1 MHRSS
6 IAMRT
11 PLSTAL
17 ILLATPATAFA
28 AEEGGKVNLLSPNGG
43 LMFWTLL
50 IFIVLLVVLSR
61 YAFKPLV
68 AAVEAREAALESA
81 ITKAQQDRDA
91 AAKLLAEQQAQLDA
105 ARAEA
110 QKFIADGRATSEK
123 LKASMLEETR
133 AQQQELLERA
143 KRDIENE
150 KLRAIGDLRREAVD
164 LALAGASKL
173 IAKNLDDAGNRKLV
187 EDFLASIPAAGTR

>member
-1 MHRSS
+1 
-6 IAMRT
+6 MRT

-110 QKFIADGRATSEK
+110 QTFIADGRATSEK

>member
-1 MHRSS
+1 
-6 IAMRT
+6 MRT
-11 PLSTAL
+11 PLCTAL
-17 ILLATPATAFA
+17 VLLATPATAFA

-50 IFIVLLVVLSR
+50 IFIVLLIVLSR
-61 YAFKPLV
+61 FAFKPLV
-68 AAVEAREAALESA
+68 AAVEAREAALEAA
-81 ITKAQQDRDA
+81 INKAQQDREA
-91 AAKLLAEQQAQLDA
+91 ASKLLAEQLAQLDA

-110 QKFIADGRATSEK
+110 QKYIADGRATSEK

-133 AQQQELLERA
+133 AQQQEMIERA

-150 KLRAIGDLRREAVD
+150 KQRAIGDLRREAVD

-187 EDFLASIPAAGTR
+187 EDFLASIPAAGSR

>member
-68 AAVEAREAALESA
+68 AAVEVREAALESA

>member
-1 MHRSS
+1 
-6 IAMRT
+6 MRT

-123 LKASMLEETR
+123 LKATMLEETR

>member
-123 LKASMLEETR
+123 LKATMLEETR